1 MQRWTGRRRKMN
13 KITIILLSL
22 IILMMPLIACAP
34 NNNAVEIQAGEYSRM
49 VIIEKAHSYVIAY
62 DRYTKVMYAI
72 SAGGY
77 STGIFTLLVDS
88 DGNPLLYGN

>member
-1 MQRWTGRRRKMN
+1 MN
-13 KITIILLSL
+13 NITIILLAL

-34 NNNAVEIQAGEYSRM
+34 NNNEDEIQTGESSRM
-49 VIIEKAHSYVIAY
+49 VIIERTATYDIAY

-72 SAGGY
+72 SQSGHNCGN
-77 STGIFTLLVDS
+77 FTLLVDA

>member
-1 MQRWTGRRRKMN
+1 MN
-13 KITIILLSL
+13 NITIILLAI

-34 NNNAVEIQAGEYSRM
+34 NNNANEIQTGKSSRM
-49 VIIEKAHSYVIAY
+49 VIIEQTTIYDIAY

-72 SAGGY
+72 SHSGY
-77 STGIFTLLVDS
+77 NCGNFTLLVDS